1 MDIVP
6 FGPDPAALATEP
18 AGTAGGKHM
27 GRILIKGGA
36 LVTMDRRIA
45 DLPAGDVLI
54 ENDRIAAIAP
64 QLPVPDGAQVIAAAD
79 CIVLPGLINAHV
91 HTWQSALRGIAADW
105 TVAKYMAAMHRGLA
119 TLFRPEDL
127 YIANL
132 MGALNQIHC
141 GSTTLA
147 DWCHNN
153 PTPEHTDAAID
164 GLAESGIR
172 AVFLHGS
179 PKPNP
184 KPGQKH
190 FSEIPMP
197 RAEIG
202 RLRKGR
208 FAGRDGLISFGLA
221 ILGPYYSIYEVTRH
235 DVELAREFDLLASM
249 HVGGGVPIAAGGF
262 ERLAKEGLIGGR
274 FNVVHGNDLSA
285 DVIRTITDRG
295 GMFTVTAEIELQ
307 MGYGDPLTGQ
317 LNALNAPVSIGSD
330 VEPAARGDL
339 FTAMRVT
346 LQHERNRRTLE
357 ILAETGSR
365 PEAIPVTCRQALEWA
380 TINGAK
386 MLGLD
391 HRIGSLAP
399 GKQADIILLRSGDLN
414 LFPVHDPVASAV
426 MQAGVAN
433 VDTVLIAGR
442 VVKRGGKLLYA
453 DIEQKKSA
461 LRGSGERILSDF
473 GLEPQRAA

>member
-1 MDIVP
+1 MP
-6 FGPDPAALATEP
+6 EGAS
-18 AGTAGGKHM
+18 M
-27 GRILIKGGA
+27 GLILIRGGPI
-36 LVTMDRRIA
+36 VTMDRRVA
-45 DLPAGDVLI
+45 DLPRGDVLI
-54 ENDRIAAIAP
+54 ENETIAAIAP
-64 QLPVPDGAQVIAAAD
+64 SLPAPDGAQVIDAAD
-79 CIVLPGLINAHV
+79 MIVLPGLINAHV

-105 TVAKYMAAMHRGLA
+105 TVARYMAAMHRGLA

-153 PTPEHTDAAID
+153 PTPEHSDAAID
-164 GLAESGIR
+164 GLAEAGIR

-197 RAEIG
+197 RAEIE

-208 FAGRDGLISFGLA
+208 FASRDGLATFGLA
-221 ILGPYYSIYEVTRH
+221 ILGPYYSTYEVTRQ
-235 DVELAREFDLLASM
+235 DVLLARELDLLASM

-262 ERLAKEGLIGGR
+262 ERLVKEGLIR
-274 FNVVHGNDLSA
+274 SKFNVVHGNDLSA
-285 DVIRTITDRG
+285 EVIRGIADCG

-307 MGYGDPLTGQ
+307 MGYGDPLTGI
-317 LNALNAPVSIGSD
+317 LHALGSPVSIGSD
-330 VEPAARGDL
+330 VEPAARGDM

-346 LQHERNRRTLE
+346 LQHERNRNTLE
-357 ILAETGSR
+357 ILLRTGSR
-365 PEAIPVTCRQALEWA
+365 PETIPIACRQALEWA

-391 HRIGSLAP
+391 ARIGSLAP
-399 GKQADIILLRSGDLN
+399 GKQADVVLLRTGDLN
-414 LFPVHDPVASAV
+414 IFPVHDPVASAV
-426 MQAGVAN
+426 MQGGVGN

-442 VVKRGGKLLYA
+442 VVKRGGKLLYSG
-453 DIEQKKSA
+453 IEQRKSA
-461 LRGSGERILSDF
+461 LRASGERILRDF
-473 GLEPQRAA
+473 SLLPQRAA